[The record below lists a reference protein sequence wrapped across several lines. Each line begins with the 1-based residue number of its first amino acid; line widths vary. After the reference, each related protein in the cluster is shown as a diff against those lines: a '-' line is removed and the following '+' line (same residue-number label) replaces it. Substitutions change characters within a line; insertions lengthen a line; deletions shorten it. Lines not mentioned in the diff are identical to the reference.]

1 MSEKTTST
9 FTIHHDRCDPS
20 KWTVREW
27 GLLAD
32 YVRTGS
38 LSAAAGLSRAGMQL
52 VLDERHAAVGGEAEH
67 IGWLLGTSGAV
78 EFDVPAESI
87 EDLDPEHGEV
97 TEVVPIYR
105 GKTRYAVAYGIGDG
119 EGNFEGTE
127 VEVSDTAEDA
137 ERFAKSMQEPAA
149 TSPGGTKDAG

>member
-32 YVRTGS
+32 FVRTGS

-67 IGWLLGTSGAV
+67 IGWLLGSNGDI
-78 EFDVPAESI
+78 EHDVPVETI
-87 EDLDPEHGEV
+87 EDLYLEYGEV
-97 TEVVPIYR
+97 SEVVPIYR
-105 GKTRYAVAYGIGDG
+105 GKTRYAVAYRIGDG
-119 EGNFEGTE
+119 EGNFDGTE
-127 VEVSDTAEDA
+127 VKVSDTAEDA
-137 ERFAKSMQEPAA
+137 ERFAKSMRED
-149 TSPGGTKDAG
+149 TGGADHG